1 MVAWVATWVKGI
13 FLHETRSHCSFRSLL
28 HILTA
33 NGPIVPHLLALM
45 LHGLHP
51 NLITVR
57 IYNSKWPGTRL
68 TENSGYG
75 RVWKCLSFIAARTD
89 DQDY

>member
-1 MVAWVATWVKGI
+1 MGPLYRTFWP
-13 FLHETRSHCSFRSLL
+13 FL
-28 HILTA
+28 
-33 NGPIVPHLLALM
+33 